1 MNKNIEEKY
10 VIKMNNICKN
20 YKMGKGEY
28 KALENID
35 LNIKKG
41 EFVAIVGSSGAGK
54 TTLMNIIGCLDIPTK
69 GEYILDGLNTKC
81 SDDKLAEI
89 RNNKIGFIFQN
100 YSLLPKLSILENVEL
115 PLIYMGLSEKE
126 IREKADQCLEKV
138 GLKTHIKHKP
148 TELSGGQMQRV
159 AIARALVTNPQIIL
173 ADEPTGALDSKTG
186 EEVLKMLKDLNEE
199 GNTIILITHD
209 KEIANKAKR
218 IITIKDG
225 KIVLDVLKENL
236 KEKNL
241 SKENLIKGSLSKE
254 NLSIESLSKE
264 NLSIES
270 LSKGNLSKE
279 VSL

>member
-1 MNKNIEEKY
+1 MNKSLGEKY

-69 GEYILDGLNTKC
+69 GEYILDGLNTQC

-100 YSLLPKLSILENVEL
+100 YSLLPKLSVLENVEL
-115 PLIYMGLSEKE
+115 PLIYLGLSEKE
-126 IREKADQCLEKV
+126 IREKSESCLTKV

-148 TELSGGQMQRV
+148 SELSGGQMQRV

-186 EEVLKMLKDLNEE
+186 EEVLKMLKELNEE

-225 KIVLDVLKENL
+225 KIVLDVLNQ
-236 KEKNL
+236 
-241 SKENLIKGSLSKE
+241 S
-254 NLSIESLSKE
+254 
-264 NLSIES
+264 
-270 LSKGNLSKE
+270 LSKE